1 MGEIA
6 AGLVAPWRLADGL
19 VTNACGVA
27 EGLMAATARH
37 PADAVEQQRSAD
49 HAGCCRGRGS
59 EKRAATAAE
68 RALEPAGLLTVGR
81 LTVGRLTIGCLSVLS
96 GRLRLL
102 HHLAAVPNRAAGG
115 LRWWNIRHPAAG
127 RILPENRL
135 PHRIEEPAGL
145 MRFGRAV
152 RLQRLNP
159 GVGALERFILQQH
172 GLHQRVNRVGRLT
185 QAFRDR
191 RDGVRIARRALHL
204 GEAVEKVVNQLAFLR
219 YHGFSPSLASKRG
232 GDVGGLYVASS
243 GGAGLNLGMLQPARP
258 VS

>member
-68 RALEPAGLLTVGR
+68 RALEPAGLTVGR
-81 LTVGRLTIGCLSVLS
+81 LTVGRLTKGRLSVLS

-115 LRWWNIRHPAAG
+115 
-127 RILPENRL
+127 
-135 PHRIEEPAGL
+135 
-145 MRFGRAV
+145 F
-152 RLQRLNP
+152 
-159 GVGALERFILQQH
+159 
-172 GLHQRVNRVGRLT
+172 
-185 QAFRDR
+185 
-191 RDGVRIARRALHL
+191 
-204 GEAVEKVVNQLAFLR
+204 
-219 YHGFSPSLASKRG
+219 RG
-232 GDVGGLYVASS
+232 GENSSRRGG
-243 GGAGLNLGMLQPARP
+243 GGFLEK
-258 VS
+258 SC